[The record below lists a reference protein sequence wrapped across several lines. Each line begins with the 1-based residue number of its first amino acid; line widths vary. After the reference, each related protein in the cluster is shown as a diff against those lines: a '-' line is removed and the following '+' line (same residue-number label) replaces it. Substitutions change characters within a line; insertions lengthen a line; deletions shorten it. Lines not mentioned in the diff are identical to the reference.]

1 MIGFLNFLKPP
12 AMTSHDAVAWLRRR
26 LPKGTRVGHLGTL
39 DPAATGVLP
48 MAVGAATRWIQYLP
62 PARKSYRAELTF
74 GLTSDTLDA
83 AGTILSRET
92 PGRVD
97 LEPLLHE
104 FRGPLMQVPPQY
116 SALRVDGKRSYER
129 ARAGESVEHPPRA
142 VEFYRLEIVGEDW
155 PRVWLDMDCSPGTYV
170 RSLARDL
177 GERAG
182 CGAIL
187 SFLVRT
193 ASGPFKLQD
202 AVTSEETP
210 PFPLTS
216 IEAALEGVQRVTVR
230 SGLLPGQE
238 CPVQDA
244 PPIGTTVVLVDPE
257 FVGVGC
263 ISHTGN
269 ARLERTLWQ

>member
-1 MIGFLNFLKPP
+1 
-12 AMTSHDAVAWLRRR
+12 MTSHDAVAWLRRR
-26 LPKGTRVGHLGTL
+26 LPRGTRVGHLGTL

-48 MAVGAATRWIQYLP
+48 LAVGSATRWIQYLP

-83 AGTILSRET
+83 AGTILSRST
-92 PGRVD
+92 PERVD
-97 LEPLLHE
+97 LEPLLQA
-104 FRGPLMQVPPQY
+104 FRGPQMQVPPQY
-116 SALRVDGKRSYER
+116 SALRVEGKRSYER
-129 ARAGESVEHPPRA
+129 ARAGESVELPPRP
-142 VEFYRLEIVGEDW
+142 VEFHRLELVAEEW

-193 ASGPFKLQD
+193 ASGPFRLEE
-202 AVTSEETP
+202 AITAEETP

-216 IEAALEGVQRVTVR
+216 IEKALEGVPRIRVR
-230 SGLLPGQE
+230 PGLMPGQE
-238 CPVQDA
+238 CPIEDA
-244 PPIGTTVVLVDPE
+244 PPIGTTIVLVDPE

-263 ISHTGN
+263 VSPTGR

>member
-12 AMTSHDAVAWLRRR
+12 SMTSHDAVAWLRRQ
-26 LPKGTRVGHLGTL
+26 LPRGTRVGHLGTL

-48 MAVGAATRWIQYLP
+48 LAVGAATRWIQYLP

-83 AGTILSRET
+83 AGTILTRT
-92 PGRVD
+92 QPQKVD
-97 LEPLLHE
+97 LEPLLE
-104 FRGPLMQVPPQY
+104 QFRGPQLQVPPAF
-116 SALRVDGKRSYER
+116 SALRVEGKRSYDL
-129 ARAGESVEHPPRA
+129 ARAGETVEHPPRA
-142 VEFYRLEIVGEDW
+142 VEFHRLELVAQEW
-155 PRVWLDMDCSPGTYV
+155 PRVWLDLDCSPGTYV

-193 ASGPFKLQD
+193 ASGPFRLED
-202 AVTSEETP
+202 AVTVEETP

-216 IEAALEGVQRVTVR
+216 IESALAGVPRIQVR
-230 SGLLPGQE
+230 PGLLPGQE
-238 CPVQDA
+238 CAVNEA

-263 ISHTGN
+263 ISPTGQ